1 MTTLAAPMTPAA
13 TTARRARRV
22 QTVRGALLL
31 AFGLILGGLVLLA
44 FRVPHITVST
54 LVLLLSGFLIL
65 DALAAAVP
73 AVQARE
79 PWLGW
84 APQPLASLAA
94 GLLMLVVPS
103 SRWVAVFGAWAIVS
117 GLLDGTKRLI
127 VSVLS
132 LALGVM
138 LLISPVRDHALLL
151 LGVSAYSVVTGALR
165 LFIAGKVSRPPAR
178 P

>member
-13 TTARRARRV
+13 MTARRARRA

-31 AFGLILGGLVLLA
+31 AFGLILGALVLLA

-54 LVLLLSGFLIL
+54 LVRLLSGFLIL
-65 DALAAAVP
+65 EALAAAVP
-73 AVQARE
+73 AVQARQ
-79 PWLGW
+79 PWPGW
-84 APQPLASLAA
+84 VPQALASLAA
-94 GLLMLVVPS
+94 GLLMLVVPH
-103 SRWVAVFGAWAIVS
+103 SRWVAVFGVWAIVS
-117 GLLDGTKRLI
+117 GVLDGSKRLV

-138 LLISPVRDHALLL
+138 LLVSPVRDHALLL
-151 LGVSAYSVVTGALR
+151 LAVSAYSIVTGSLR
-165 LFIAGKVSRPPAR
+165 LFLAGRVSRPPAR

>member
-1 MTTLAAPMTPAA
+1 MTPAV

-31 AFGLILGGLVLLA
+31 AFGLVLGGLVLLA

-79 PWLGW
+79 PWPGW
-84 APQPLASLAA
+84 VPQPLASLAA
-94 GLLMLVVPS
+94 GLLMLVVPY
-103 SRWVAVFGAWAIVS
+103 SRWVGVFAVWAIVS
-117 GLLDGTKRLI
+117 ALLDGSKRLV
-127 VSVLS
+127 VSILS
-132 LALGVM
+132 LALGII
-138 LLISPVRDHALLL
+138 LLASPLRDHALLL
-151 LGVSAYSVVTGALR
+151 LAVSAYGVIAGALR
-165 LFIAGKVSRPPAR
+165 LFIAGRASRPAR
-178 P
+178 